1 MSCALGFPTTPAM
14 YPHSLPIVRLS
25 FSFRPIFTCS
35 HSVLYSCQLFHC
47 PHDTTQLYASNLVN
61 PGPRRGRSRAIVCG
75 GTETMAQFRLVKL
88 LSTDA
93 APARPL
99 SLCSCFIHAL
109 KAHFLD
115 S

>member
-1 MSCALGFPTTPAM
+1 M
-14 YPHSLPIVRLS
+14 
-25 FSFRPIFTCS
+25 
-35 HSVLYSCQLFHC
+35 
-47 PHDTTQLYASNLVN
+47 
-61 PGPRRGRSRAIVCG
+61 RAILSSPGLGAAAAERSCG